1 MELLFNNFAQGE
13 QCVLK
18 KAEETGELE
27 EKYPA
32 TQYRVYIFI
41 QSFSLVQLRLTL
53 TGLTD
58 PLVANYIDLYRV
70 MNSTLKCFKL
80 NYHHYVQKGS
90 RDRYNNECLWLSAKN
105 SRGSVMIWGMDG
117 SITQ

>member
-58 PLVANYIDLYRV
+58 PLV
-70 MNSTLKCFKL
+70 CKL
-80 NYHHYVQKGS
+80 H
-90 RDRYNNECLWLSAKN
+90 RPL
-105 SRGSVMIWGMDG
+105 
-117 SITQ
+117 

>member
-32 TQYRVYIFI
+32 TQYRVYIHPVL
-41 QSFSLVQLRLTL
+41 QFSSVEINFNGSYRSIGCKLHR
-53 TGLTD
+53 
-58 PLVANYIDLYRV
+58 PL
-70 MNSTLKCFKL
+70 
-80 NYHHYVQKGS
+80 
-90 RDRYNNECLWLSAKN
+90 
-105 SRGSVMIWGMDG
+105 
-117 SITQ
+117 